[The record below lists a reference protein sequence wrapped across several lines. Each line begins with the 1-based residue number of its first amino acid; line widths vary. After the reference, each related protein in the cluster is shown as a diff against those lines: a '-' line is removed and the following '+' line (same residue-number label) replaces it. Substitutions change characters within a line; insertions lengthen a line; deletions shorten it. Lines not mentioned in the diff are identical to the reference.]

1 MNYLCFYSFIFGVE
15 TKVLIGIIF
24 LLSVELKDIMHMTR
38 EKSKRG
44 VTNDAI
50 LVVTK
55 TNQEHFFSNL
65 FRRDE
70 TFELLEYLIT
80 TAMQKLLK
88 STAIEPAPGSALGTS
103 HPDLPSFGADDDVS
117 STPCSIEPLIERLGR
132 KKKNFSFASSFNLP
146 ISENLLDELGC
157 TVSVSGT
164 QTSHQG
170 IGYLSDSFF
179 CFASTMAHQCQV
191 IVPFFTVKRVEKS
204 VY

>member
-1 MNYLCFYSFIFGVE
+1 M
-15 TKVLIGIIF
+15 GI
-24 LLSVELKDIMHMTR
+24 ELKDIMHMTR

-50 LVVTK
+50 LIVTK
-55 TNQEHFFSNL
+55 TNQSHFFSNL

-88 STAIEPAPGSALGTS
+88 STAIEPAPGSALGMS
-103 HPDLPSFGADDDVS
+103 HPDLPSALVDDEVGDS
-117 STPCSIEPLIERLGR
+117 STNINESLVDRLERQKR
-132 KKKNFSFASSFNLP
+132 NFSFASSFNLP
-146 ISENLLDELGC
+146 ISENLLDEMGC
-157 TVSVSGT
+157 TVSVGRT

-170 IGYLSDSFF
+170 SGFLSDSFF
-179 CFASTMAHQCQV
+179 CFASSLSHQCQI

-204 VY
+204 MDCCDLIW

>member
-1 MNYLCFYSFIFGVE
+1 
-15 TKVLIGIIF
+15 
-24 LLSVELKDIMHMTR
+24 MTR

-70 TFELLEYLIT
+70 TFELLEYLII

-103 HPDLPSFGADDDVS
+103 HPDVGSSLVDEDVS
-117 STPCSIEPLIERLGR
+117 SVATNEPLIERLGR
-132 KKKNFSFASSFNLP
+132 QKRNFSFASAFNLP
-146 ISENLLDELGC
+146 ISENLLDEMVC

-170 IGYLSDSFF
+170 TGYLSDSFF
-179 CFASTMAHQCQV
+179 CFASSLAHQCQI

-204 VY
+204 ILFG

>member
-15 TKVLIGIIF
+15 TKVLI
-24 LLSVELKDIMHMTR
+24 ELKDIMHMTR

-65 FRRDE
+65 FRREE
-70 TFELLEYLIT
+70 TFELLEYLIL

-88 STAIEPAPGSALGTS
+88 STLIEPAPGSAIGTIRTDFDS
-103 HPDLPSFGADDDVS
+103 ATGDDNPRS
-117 STPCSIEPLIERLGR
+117 SVMTMEPLMERLSR
-132 KKKNFSFASSFNLP
+132 QKQNFGFASSFNLP
-146 ISENLLDELGC
+146 ISENLLDEMGC

-164 QTSHQG
+164 QTNHQG
-170 IGYLSDSFF
+170 TGYLSDSFF
-179 CFASTMAHQCQV
+179 CFSSSLAHQCQI

-204 VY
+204 TRSYFSNSI